1 MPTNTVVGSARA
13 IFTISLVAAATEE
26 VRVDW
31 ATKDGTALS
40 GRDYETNS
48 GTVAFAPGETTKT
61 VEIFVHGRTVETEDR
76 VFYVLLDPP
85 VNALLAD
92 EIGACVIHVDTTGTV
107 PVVSVIIPRGEKGL
121 TGDSAYQIALN
132 NGFVGTEAQW
142 LASLRPSP
150 EELAPLVAPLI
161 NAGVMNVTAK
171 GTESLAH
178 PDTDDLAGF
187 AGRGAYMALTR
198 KATAPALTA
207 GVNVVP
213 VSSFVGETFDPGNAT
228 GFKITILRGANL
240 VSLPWRYLP
249 ATSEIRIEGALADD
263 IPMAVQQDVGQG
275 QAKSFVVEVDE
286 QKKSLD
292 DWLSGLRAR
301 ASVLESIV
309 PNLAS
314 HDWVKGA
321 AMVALFGQGSVQT
334 ALKDSRRVE
343 DFGPVGEGNDTPT
356 LHRAL
361 AWMTA
366 VKGRELVFEPG
377 RIYIQGPGETPVI
390 FQGAT
395 YYPARFNIDD
405 ADLWSIVGNGAVI
418 QASPTLPDNQFN
430 RGFYVSRCKGFKA
443 QDLTYDGRL
452 DARTPFGGDAFNLGN
467 ELTGNRKSGLTF
479 IDCHDFTLMRVVGTR
494 CMMDGF
500 TVAGPDETADD
511 YIKICSN
518 FVLFQ
523 CKGTFNYR
531 QGTSVIGGR
540 DGLFIGGSYSDT
552 GTIKGTLPMAG
563 IDIEASFANRPNVN
577 IGMIGVEFARNFT
590 GLAMTLAA
598 QSCWALQPQFREN
611 RAYGVLMSQ
620 AADCTVTEGRL
631 FHTLASAAAETYAV
645 YIMASNSCS
654 VTGLK
659 ATMANPHR
667 GAFIGS
673 GSIDC
678 TVETSKFLDI
688 SQSSNASFAQFLCRV
703 TADTERCTIRGNQFT
718 DSSGLG
724 QAVYISSPSAI
735 CDDNRVASKWGA
747 AGGGGIYI
755 EAVDSCKGNIV
766 AGVNPGASAD
776 GAGIGLAPGATSVR
790 QIGPNIDYLKPR
802 LGAQIRRRGFTA
814 DVLQLSEVI
823 DLPSIA
829 INGSHNFDRTVMG
842 AMIGD
847 KVVVS
852 LSDPQYLFAVGRV
865 LSANT
870 VRVTVVN
877 TFTAVDPTPQTLR
890 ITVTANDA

>member
-31 ATKDGTALS
+31 ATKDGTALA

-48 GTVAFAPGETTKT
+48 GTVAFAPGETSKT
-61 VEIFVHGRTVETEDR
+61 VEVFVHGRTVETEDR

-92 EIGACVIHVDTTGTV
+92 EIGACIIHVDVTGTV

-132 NGFVGTEAQW
+132 NGFVGTQPEW

-161 NAGVMNVTAK
+161 NAGIMNVTAE
-171 GTESLAH
+171 GTTSLAH
-178 PDTDDLAGF
+178 PDTDNIAGF
-187 AGRGAYMALTR
+187 AGRIAFMGLTK
-198 KATAPALTA
+198 KAIAPPLTA
-207 GVNVVP
+207 GTNVIP
-213 VSSFVGETFDPGNAT
+213 VAAFVGESFDPTNAT
-228 GFKITILRGANL
+228 GFKITILRGDNL
-240 VSLPWRYLP
+240 VSLPWRYLS
-249 ATSEIRIEGALADD
+249 ASSEILIEGATAGD
-263 IPMAVQQDVGQG
+263 IPMAVQQDVGQAQAENFSVEIDG
-275 QAKSFVVEVDE
+275 QR
-286 QKKSLD
+286 QSLD
-292 DWLSGLRAR
+292 TWISGLGAR
-301 ASVLESIV
+301 TSVLEAIT
-309 PNLAS
+309 PDLAS
-314 HDWVKGA
+314 HAWAKGA
-321 AMVALFGQGSVQT
+321 AMVALFGQGNVQT
-334 ALKDSRRVE
+334 SLRDSRRVE
-343 DFGPVGEGNDTPT
+343 DFGEVGAGNDTPT
-356 LHRAL
+356 LHKAF
-361 AWMTA
+361 AWLTA
-366 VKGRELVFEPG
+366 VRGRTLVFEPG
-377 RIYIQGPGETPVI
+377 RIYIQGPGEKSVV
-390 FQGAT
+390 FEGNT
-395 YYPARFNIDD
+395 YYPARFNFDNVHDWNI
-405 ADLWSIVGNGAVI
+405 IGNGAVI
-418 QASPTLPDNQFN
+418 QAAANLPDNQFN
-430 RGFYVSRCKGFKA
+430 RGIYVSHCNGFTGR
-443 QDLTYDGRL
+443 DLTYDGRL
-452 DARTPFGGDAFNLGN
+452 DSRTTFGGDAFNMGN
-467 ELTGNRKSGLTF
+467 EITGNRKSGWTF
-479 IDCHDFTLMRVVGTR
+479 VDCHGFTMLRCGATR

-511 YIKICSN
+511 YNKICSG
-518 FVLFQ
+518 FVFFQ

-531 QGTSVIGGR
+531 QGCSVIGGR
-540 DGLFIGGSYSDT
+540 DGLFISGSYSDT
-552 GTIKGTLPMAG
+552 GVIKGTLPMAG
-563 IDIEASFANRPNVN
+563 IDIEANFADRPNVN

-598 QSCWALQPQFREN
+598 QACWALQCSYQEN

-620 AADCTVTEGRL
+620 AKDCVVSGGRL
-631 FHTLASAAAETYAV
+631 FHTLASAEAETYAI
-645 YIMASNSCS
+645 YIMACNGCS
-654 VTGLK
+654 VDGFKGTVAK
-659 ATMANPHR
+659 PHR
-667 GAFIGS
+667 GAIIGS

-678 TVETSKFLDI
+678 SVESSKFLDL

-703 TADTERCTIRGNQFT
+703 NVDTERCTVRGNQFT

-724 QAVYISSPSAI
+724 QAVIISSPSAI

-829 INGSHNFDRTVMG
+829 TNGSYNFDRTVTG
-842 AMIGD
+842 AVIGD

-852 LSDPQYLFAVGRV
+852 LSDPQYLYAVGRV

-877 TFTAVDPTPQTLR
+877 TFTVVDPTPQTMR